1 MKVVLLQDV
10 KKLGKRG
17 DVVEVSDG
25 YGRNVLIRRGLGLEG
40 TKSNLNI
47 AAQRQESKKFQSQV
61 AKDEAVIMASQLK
74 KVKIVIPMQSG
85 EDGKVFGSVTPKYI
99 SEVLEKESQH
109 YNRQEKYKTQRTDK
123 ITRRIRCGNM
133 GTPANHKYN
142 PRKRS
147 RRIKIK
153 RRENRLFLLALEN
166 ALFDKN

>member
-10 KKLGKRG
+10 KKLGKLG

-99 SEVLEKESQH
+99 SEVLEKDH
-109 YNRQEKYKTQRTDK
+109 NITIDK
-123 ITRRIRCGNM
+123 KNIKLKEPIKSLGEYDVEIWVHPQITSTI
-133 GTPANHKYN
+133 HV
-142 PRKRS
+142 S
-147 RRIKIK
+147 VV
-153 RRENRLFLLALEN
+153 EE
-166 ALFDKN
+166 

>member
-74 KVKIVIPMQSG
+74 KVKIVIPMQAG

-99 SEVLEKESQH
+99 SEVLEKDH
-109 YNRQEKYKTQRTDK
+109 NITIDK
-123 ITRRIRCGNM
+123 KNIKLKEPIKSLGEYDVEIWVHPQITSTI
-133 GTPANHKYN
+133 HV
-142 PRKRS
+142 S
-147 RRIKIK
+147 VV
-153 RRENRLFLLALEN
+153 EE
-166 ALFDKN
+166 